1 MSTTSSSVGMR
12 SFGARS
18 GLEVSEIGFGAWAIG
33 GSWGADVAEDTAL
46 DTLREALALGENFI
60 DTADVYGGG
69 RSEGLIRKILA
80 ERPQGGGLVVVT
92 KTGRMSGWAPELA
105 TMREHL
111 LASRDRLG
119 VDRIQLVQLH
129 CIPTET
135 LKAGQVFEHLETL
148 KAEGLIEHY
157 GASVET
163 IDEGL
168 FCIRETNCV
177 SLQVIFNLFRQRLV
191 DELLPA
197 AAAAGVGIIARVP
210 LASGVLTG
218 KFGQGHQFHPED
230 HRHFN
235 AHGEAFN
242 VGETFAGVEF
252 TEAVRLAGRITEIC
266 RQHGV
271 DAPLGQIALRW
282 ILDFKEVSTVIPG
295 GKTPGQVRANHAA
308 ASLPPLSQELHA
320 AFREFYLGE
329 VDAHVRGPY

>member
-1 MSTTSSSVGMR
+1 MR

-18 GLEVSEIGFGAWAIG
+18 GFEVSEIGFGAWAIG
-33 GSWGADVAEDTAL
+33 GSWGADVAEETAL

-69 RSEGLIRKILA
+69 RSESLIRKVLA
-80 ERPQGGGLVVVT
+80 ERPEGGAGLVVVT
-92 KTGRMSGWAPELA
+92 KTGRMDGWAPELD
-105 TMREHL
+105 TMRKHL
-111 LASRDRLG
+111 QASRDRLG
-119 VDRIQLVQLH
+119 VERIQLVQLH

-135 LKAGQVFEHLETL
+135 LKAGKVFGHLETL

-168 FCIRETNCV
+168 FCVRETNCV

-191 DELLPA
+191 DELLPRA
-197 AAAAGVGIIARVP
+197 QAAGVGIIARVP

-218 KFGQGHQFHPED
+218 KFGQGHQFHPAD
-230 HRHFN
+230 HRNFN
-235 AHGEAFN
+235 ANGEAFN

-252 TEAVRLAGRITEIC
+252 TEAVRLAGRIQEIC
-266 RQHGV
+266 AAHGV
-271 DAPLGQIALRW
+271 EAPLGQVALRW
-282 ILDFKEVSTVIPG
+282 ILDFPEVSTVIPG
-295 GKTPGQVRANHAA
+295 GKTPAQVQGNHAA
-308 ASLPPLSQELHA
+308 AALAPLPKALHA
-320 AFREFYLGE
+320 ALREFYLGE